1 LATDREAPCLSAVSA
16 ALLRPVSRAGRAVAK
31 GDEIV
36 NHSVQAATTQVGEC
50 TLRAWDDMLCEVLHE
65 LSDGAD
71 VPDALVESMSQL
83 AVTLKHRRRAKEPT
97 AAPKTS

>member
-1 LATDREAPCLSAVSA
+1 M
-16 ALLRPVSRAGRAVAK
+16 
-31 GDEIV
+31 

-83 AVTLKHRRRAKEPT
+83 AATLKDRRRAREPM
-97 AAPKTS
+97 AAPKAS